1 MLEYIWLLLPL
12 GLLIGWLA
20 AKRDNVKKQKML
32 RYLNLRYFIE
42 ESQVVDESLLTL
54 PPDFDADNLR
64 FSLMLGDLF
73 RKRGEIDKAINL
85 HEYLIKEAPTKALM
99 EKVYLSLAEDYLAAG
114 MLDRAEST
122 LRQLLE
128 SAEYRD
134 LALLKL
140 TKIYK
145 QQREWLQSIAM
156 LEQMD
161 SLTPLLKAEMAHLYC
176 ELAEEA
182 LAEKSATGLER
193 MMLWLDK
200 AYKADKNC
208 VRATL
213 IRAYGL
219 YQYEQYALA
228 LETLLEIERQEI
240 KLIPLIVPT
249 VYELYHLQ
257 SREEDFLTWLEA
269 VIAKN
274 HHIMLKVWKTHYLIL
289 HQSFEAGINYLQ
301 SSLKRDRNLLGLT
314 ILNQLQKYCQESE
327 SARLIDQTF
336 QEMLDRYAQFQ
347 CDSCGYTTKTLQ
359 WSCPSCFE
367 WNRSMP
373 VEDIVAL
380 KVKHHGSA

>member
-20 AKRDNVKKQKML
+20 AKRDNIKKQKML

-42 ESQVVDESLLTL
+42 ESQEVDESLLTL

-85 HEYLIKEAPTKALM
+85 HEYLIKEAPTKALT

-128 SAEYRD
+128 SEEYRD

-156 LEQMD
+156 LEQME
-161 SLTPLLKAEMAHLYC
+161 SLTPLLRAEMAHLYC

-182 LAEKSATGLER
+182 LAEGSSAGLER

-219 YQYEQYALA
+219 YQYQQYSFA

-240 KLIPLIVPT
+240 KLVPLIVPII
-249 VYELYHLQ
+249 YEIYHL
-257 SREEDFLTWLEA
+257 ENEDERFLQWLEQ
-269 VIAKN
+269 IISKN
-274 HHIMLKVWKTHYLIL
+274 NHILLKAWKTHYLIL
-289 HQSFEAGINYLQ
+289 HRSFDAGIDYLQ
-301 SSLKRDRNLLGLT
+301 AALKQTPNLLGLT
-314 ILNQLQKYCQESE
+314 ILNQLQKYQNRSE
-327 SARLIDQTF
+327 EAELIDQTF

-380 KVKHHGSA
+380 KVKHH

>member
-1 MLEYIWLLLPL
+1 MFEYIWILLPI
-12 GLLIGWLA
+12 GLLIGWFA
-20 AKRDNVKKQKML
+20 AKKDIAKKQRIL
-32 RYLNLRYFIE
+32 HYLNLRYLLEDQTQKDYENLALEMPLDSDVEALKF
-42 ESQVVDESLLTL
+42 SLL
-54 PPDFDADNLR
+54 
-64 FSLMLGDLF
+64 LGDAF

-85 HEYLIKEAPTKALM
+85 HEYLIKEAPTKALT

-128 SAEYRD
+128 SEEYRD

-156 LEQMD
+156 LEQME
-161 SLTPLLKAEMAHLYC
+161 SLTPLLRAEMAHLYC

-182 LAEKSATGLER
+182 LAEGSSAGLER

-219 YQYEQYALA
+219 YQYQQYSFA

-240 KLIPLIVPT
+240 KLVPLIVPII
-249 VYELYHLQ
+249 YEIYHL
-257 SREEDFLTWLEA
+257 ENEDELFLQWLEQ
-269 VIAKN
+269 IISKN
-274 HHIMLKVWKTHYLIL
+274 NHILLKVWKTHYLIL
-289 HQSFEAGINYLQ
+289 HRSFDAGIDYLQ
-301 SSLKRDRNLLGLT
+301 AALKQTPNLLGLT
-314 ILNQLQKYCQESE
+314 ILNQLQKYQNRSE
-327 SARLIDQTF
+327 EAELIDQTF

-380 KVKHHGSA
+380 KVKHH

>member
-20 AKRDNVKKQKML
+20 AKRDNIKKQKML

-42 ESQVVDESLLTL
+42 ESQEVDESLLTL

-85 HEYLIKEAPTKALM
+85 HEYLIKEAPTKALT

-128 SAEYRD
+128 SEEYRD

-156 LEQMD
+156 LEQME
-161 SLTPLLKAEMAHLYC
+161 SLTPLLRAEMAHLYC

-182 LAEKSATGLER
+182 LAEGSSAGLER

-219 YQYEQYALA
+219 YQYQQYSFA

-240 KLIPLIVPT
+240 KLVPLIVPII
-249 VYELYHLQ
+249 YEIYHL
-257 SREEDFLTWLEA
+257 ENEDELFLQWLEQ
-269 VIAKN
+269 IISKN
-274 HHIMLKVWKTHYLIL
+274 NHILLKVWKTHYLIL
-289 HQSFEAGINYLQ
+289 HRSFDAGIDYLQ
-301 SSLKRDRNLLGLT
+301 AALKQTPNLLGLT
-314 ILNQLQKYCQESE
+314 ILNQLQKYQNRSE
-327 SARLIDQTF
+327 EAELIDQTF

-380 KVKHHGSA
+380 KVKHH